1 MNNQP
6 EPRRAEG
13 INIKGEEN
21 MAKIL
26 ITKSDGTPTKSKV
39 HALQFLEKKG
49 ISKDCL
55 IQENGQFFYEDLT
68 TPAVTDLPA
77 IEPPP
82 EIFKETKSI
91 KETLL
96 PDGSG
101 VATGVIVTKSLKD
114 VTWDTPVFDKN
125 NERTKLHIVGT
136 DIEAVILAKH
146 PAGQLSNKS
155 RFEISIGDE
164 NFIMSVDLISKLFKV
179 WEG

>member
-55 IQENGQFFYEDLT
+55 IQENGQFFYEDSEVG
-68 TPAVTDLPA
+68 AVQVTKA
-77 IEPPP
+77 EAYAEPV
-82 EIFKETKSI
+82 KLS
-91 KETLL
+91 
-96 PDGSG
+96 DGSG

>member
-1 MNNQP
+1 
-6 EPRRAEG
+6 
-13 INIKGEEN
+13 

-55 IQENGQFFYEDLT
+55 IQENGQFFYEDSEVFAERI
-68 TPAVTDLPA
+68 PKAEA
-77 IEPPP
+77 YAEPP
-82 EIFKETKSI
+82 EDIFENTKPLMESV
-91 KETLL
+91 KR
-96 PDGSG
+96 
-101 VATGVIVTKSLKD
+101 LKD

>member
-1 MNNQP
+1 
-6 EPRRAEG
+6 
-13 INIKGEEN
+13 

-55 IQENGQFFYEDLT
+55 IQENGQFFYEDSEVFAERI
-68 TPAVTDLPA
+68 PKAEA
-77 IEPPP
+77 YAEPPE
-82 EIFKETKSI
+82 EIFENTKPLMESV
-91 KETLL
+91 KLS
-96 PDGSG
+96 DGSG

-164 NFIMSVDLISKLFKV
+164 NFIMSVDLISKLFRV
-179 WEG
+179 WGD

>member
-1 MNNQP
+1 
-6 EPRRAEG
+6 
-13 INIKGEEN
+13 

-55 IQENGQFFYEDLT
+55 IQENGQFFYEDSEAFAERI
-68 TPAVTDLPA
+68 PKAEA
-77 IEPPP
+77 YAEPP
-82 EIFKETKSI
+82 EDIFENTKPLMESV
-91 KETLL
+91 KR
-96 PDGSG
+96 
-101 VATGVIVTKSLKD
+101 LKD

>member
-1 MNNQP
+1 
-6 EPRRAEG
+6 
-13 INIKGEEN
+13 

-55 IQENGQFFYEDLT
+55 IQENGQFFYEDSEVFAERI
-68 TPAVTDLPA
+68 PKAEA
-77 IEPPP
+77 YAEPP
-82 EIFKETKSI
+82 EDIFKNTKPLMESV
-91 KETLL
+91 KR
-96 PDGSG
+96 
-101 VATGVIVTKSLKD
+101 LKD